1 MPLDGNQ
8 VNSWGRECQR
18 KSLEGKGPELQ
29 VMLVCLTDSEE
40 VAQ

>member
-1 MPLDGNQ
+1 MPLDSNQ
-8 VNSWGRECQR
+8 VNSWGQECQR